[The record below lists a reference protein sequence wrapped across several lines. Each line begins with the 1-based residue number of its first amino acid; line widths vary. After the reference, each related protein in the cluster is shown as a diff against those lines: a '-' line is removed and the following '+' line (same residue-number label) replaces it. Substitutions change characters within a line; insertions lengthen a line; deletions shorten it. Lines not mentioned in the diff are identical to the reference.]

1 MLIIIILCCI
11 NLSIIINNSDEVGS
25 ASVSIGKYLFSVP
38 EGFNLDENNGNSAMI
53 KNKNNTNI
61 YVETNLNEYDTYK
74 ERLNHLGNET
84 NSTILSK
91 GTVSIENLPV
101 STVYYRTEYDN
112 MSAFY
117 FEKDNTQFKII
128 VSNFDYDNERDSIL
142 EYATFIIKSIKYDYK
157 STK

>member
-1 MLIIIILCCI
+1 MDKRYILMLIIIILCCI

-74 ERLNHLGNET
+74 
-84 NSTILSK
+84 
-91 GTVSIENLPV
+91 
-101 STVYYRTEYDN
+101 
-112 MSAFY
+112 
-117 FEKDNTQFKII
+117 
-128 VSNFDYDNERDSIL
+128 
-142 EYATFIIKSIKYDYK
+142 
-157 STK
+157 